1 MKTVMEYALIMPYNI
16 NIIIPT
22 CKSQTGIKPFL
33 RRVEENISEQFNVM
47 PTCFHA
53 SAATNRNF
61 GLNIATS
68 EIVIMMDDDIKG
80 FFPGWADELIKPLLD
95 RDGEEVI
102 MVSARLMQ
110 SKTKPG
116 VMMNISPDL
125 SVEWQLIAE
134 QLLPSAC
141 IAFRKDDTRFDE
153 AYLGSGWEDTDF
165 CYQLNE
171 KYPEGKYLINNN
183 VELIHK
189 NEMKNQ
195 MNTNFLH
202 NKYYFKNKWNINENS

>member
-1 MKTVMEYALIMPYNI
+1 MGYVQIMLNAI
-16 NIIIPT
+16 DIIIPT
-22 CKSQTGIKPFL
+22 CKSQKGIEPFL
-33 RRVEENISEQFNVM
+33 RKVQESISDNFNIL
-47 PTCFHA
+47 PTCFRA

-61 GLNIATS
+61 GLNMSMS

-80 FFPGWADELIKPLLD
+80 FFPGWADELIKPLQN
-95 RDGEEVI
+95 EVV

-116 VMMNISPDL
+116 VMMNITPDL
-125 SVEWQLIAE
+125 SKQYQSIPE

-153 AYLGSGWEDTDF
+153 AYIGSGWEDTDF
-165 CYQLNE
+165 CYQLNA
-171 KYPEGKYLINNN
+171 KYPEGKYLINND
-183 VELIHK
+183 VKLIHK

-195 MNTNFLH
+195 MNTNFLK
-202 NKYYFKNKWNINENS
+202 NKFYFKSKWHIHENS